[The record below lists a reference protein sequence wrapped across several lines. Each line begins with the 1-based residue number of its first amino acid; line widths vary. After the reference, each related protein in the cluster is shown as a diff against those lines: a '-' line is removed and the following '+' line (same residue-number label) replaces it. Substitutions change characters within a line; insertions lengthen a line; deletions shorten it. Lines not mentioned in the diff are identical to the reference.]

1 MKNVS
6 IVTGGAS
13 GLGKEVVRL
22 LVQKGENV
30 CIIARDI
37 TKIKNTVNEIG
48 GDVQYFAG
56 DVSDESFI
64 TSVFSSLKENR
75 YYVNYLYN
83 CAGKGIFGAPED
95 MRLSQVM
102 EVFNSNAIGLMNI
115 TYEACRNMTEGGT
128 IVNVMSTAAL
138 KGNANES
145 LYCASKWAA
154 RGFTEALR
162 AFYKKSNI
170 YIIGV
175 YPGGINTPFWS
186 PDCGLSPDVSKF
198 MDPAEVAA
206 TIVQN
211 VAEKKTMY
219 SADITLERL

>member
-1 MKNVS
+1 MKKVS
-6 IVTGGAS
+6 IVTGGSS
-13 GLGKEVVRL
+13 GLGKEIVRL
-22 LVQKGENV
+22 LVKKGESV

-37 TKIKNTVNEIG
+37 NKIKDTVKEIG
-48 GDVQYFAG
+48 GDIQFFVG
-56 DVSDESFI
+56 DLSDEQFI
-64 TSVFSSLKENR
+64 ASVFSSLKNNG

-83 CAGKGIFGAPED
+83 CAGKGIFGSPED
-95 MRLSQVM
+95 MHYDQIVD
-102 EVFNSNAIGLMNI
+102 VFNSNTIGLMVI

-145 LYCASKWAA
+145 LYCASKWGA

-170 YIIGV
+170 HIIGV
-175 YPGGINTPFWS
+175 YPGGINTPFWR

-198 MDPAEVAA
+198 MDPAEIAD
-206 TIVQN
+206 TIIQN
-211 VAEKKTMY
+211 TVEKKSMY

>member
-6 IVTGGAS
+6 IVTGGSS
-13 GLGKEVVRL
+13 GLGKEIVRL
-22 LVQKGENV
+22 LVQKGESV
-30 CIIARDI
+30 CIIARDNNRI
-37 TKIKNTVNEIG
+37 QETIEEIG
-48 GDVQYFAG
+48 GDIQSFAG
-56 DVSDESFI
+56 DLSDEQFI
-64 TSVFSSLKENR
+64 KSVFSSLKNNGF
-75 YYVNYLYN
+75 YVNYLYN
-83 CAGKGIFGAPED
+83 CAGKGIFGVPEE
-95 MRLSQVM
+95 MHMPQVM
-102 EVFNSNAIGLMNI
+102 EVFNANTIGLMNI
-115 TYEACRNMTEGGT
+115 TYEACRYMSEGGT
-128 IVNVMSTAAL
+128 IINVMSTAAL

-170 YIIGV
+170 HIIGV

-206 TIVQN
+206 TIVFN
-211 VAEKKTMY
+211 ASEKKSMY

>member
-75 YYVNYLYN
+75 Y
-83 CAGKGIFGAPED
+83 
-95 MRLSQVM
+95 S
-102 EVFNSNAIGLMNI
+102 
-115 TYEACRNMTEGGT
+115 T
-128 IVNVMSTAAL
+128 ILLKSIAASF
-138 KGNANES
+138 E
-145 LYCASKWAA
+145 
-154 RGFTEALR
+154 
-162 AFYKKSNI
+162 
-170 YIIGV
+170 
-175 YPGGINTPFWS
+175 
-186 PDCGLSPDVSKF
+186 
-198 MDPAEVAA
+198 
-206 TIVQN
+206 
-211 VAEKKTMY
+211 
-219 SADITLERL
+219 

>member
-6 IVTGGAS
+6 IVTGGSS

-22 LVQKGENV
+22 LVQNGESV
-30 CIIARDI
+30 CIVARNLS
-37 TKIKNTVNEIG
+37 KIQDAVDEIG
-48 GDVQYFAG
+48 GDIQYFTG
-56 DVSDESFI
+56 DLSDNQFI
-64 TSVFSSLKENR
+64 TSVFSSLKDNDL
-75 YYVNYLYN
+75 YPNYLYN

-95 MRLSQVM
+95 MHLNQVM
-102 EVFNSNAIGLMNI
+102 DVFNSNTIGLMNI
-115 TYEACRNMTEGGT
+115 TYEACRCMTEGGT

-145 LYCASKWAA
+145 LYCASKWAV

-162 AFYKKSNI
+162 AYYKKSNI
-170 YIIGV
+170 HIIGV

-198 MDPAEVAA
+198 MNPAEVAA
-206 TIVQN
+206 AIVQN

-219 SADITLERL
+219 SADITIERL